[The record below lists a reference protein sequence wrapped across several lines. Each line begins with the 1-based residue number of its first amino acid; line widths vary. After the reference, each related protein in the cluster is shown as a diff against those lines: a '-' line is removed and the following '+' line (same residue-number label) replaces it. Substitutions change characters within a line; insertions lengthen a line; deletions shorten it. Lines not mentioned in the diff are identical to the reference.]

1 MSVNIDPQKKIFYN
15 YYNIVSKNISNDTN
29 IQCLFEGKSNNP
41 NIVYV
46 NGSLRKNYISN
57 NLQIFSNEM
66 VIEHTPITNGG
77 KKLYVSFPLV
87 TDDRIENNV
96 IDYIMKTNYNDN
108 IEIELNDIIN
118 PEDKCTFYETSEYD
132 IFIFSKPILVKTD
145 LTNLPKSNFNQ
156 STDYSVIR
164 ASQSNRFKEGFQGI
178 EGFTPTPPNAMTTP
192 PSFTTASPSP
202 SSFTT
207 ASPSPSNFDKTTSPT
222 VTKSNVTIVPP
233 GEIVEQWMECDNVEV
248 DYADEIPSY
257 NVPIQSKLTSE
268 VSGMITLFLFIKN
281 FVIFILVLLFL
292 YFVVPAIYQFLAIR
306 SLYDSIQDGKMTDDI
321 NCNNI
326 MGLNIVL
333 TLLFFIIII
342 WLTLRGYFLDNFAS
356 YAYYIYAFC
365 IGLFYVLSVLFI
377 NIKINSTAG
386 FYGFSSTDSGKKLCM
401 DKNNMN
407 FFKGFGYMYS
417 SIMSIGHSLVG
428 K

>member
-96 IDYIMKTNYNDN
+96 IDYIIKTEYNDN

-118 PEDKCTFYETSEYD
+118 PEDKCSFYETSEYD

-145 LTNLPKSNFNQ
+145 LTNLPKSNLNYT
-156 STDYSVIR
+156 TDYSVIR
-164 ASQSNRFKEGFQGI
+164 ASQSYRFKEGFQGI
-178 EGFTPTPPNAMTTP
+178 EGFTGTPTPNITTSSPNI
-192 PSFTTASPSP
+192 
-202 SSFTT
+202 
-207 ASPSPSNFDKTTSPT
+207 TTSPPKT
-222 VTKSNVTIVPP
+222 TTSSPNITTSTPSTKIPP
-233 GEIVEQWMECDNVEV
+233 GEVIEQWMECDNVEV
-248 DYADEIPSY
+248 DFADEIPSY

-268 VSGMITLFLFIKN
+268 VSGLVQLFLFIKN
-281 FVIFILVLLFL
+281 FVFFIIMLLAV
-292 YFVVPAIYQFLAIR
+292 YIGSPALYQFLAIR
-306 SLYDSIQDGKMTDDI
+306 SLFDKKNYD
-321 NCNNI
+321 NNKKNNA
-326 MGLNIVL
+326 GDNIVDVDCSRILGLDIFL
-333 TLLFFIIII
+333 TLLFIIKII
-342 WLTLRGYFLDNFAS
+342 LVILYGYYLSDLRSYF
-356 YAYYIYAFC
+356 YYIYAFC
-365 IGLFYVLSVLFI
+365 IGLFYFLSVLFI
-377 NIKINSTAG
+377 RININSDSS
-386 FYGFSSTDSGKKLCM
+386 FYGSDGLCKGI
-401 DKNNMN
+401 KNKDNTPYN
-407 FFKGFGYMYS
+407 NISKGIANTFN
-417 SIMSIGHSLVG
+417 SINAIFQSFAVLD
-428 K
+428 